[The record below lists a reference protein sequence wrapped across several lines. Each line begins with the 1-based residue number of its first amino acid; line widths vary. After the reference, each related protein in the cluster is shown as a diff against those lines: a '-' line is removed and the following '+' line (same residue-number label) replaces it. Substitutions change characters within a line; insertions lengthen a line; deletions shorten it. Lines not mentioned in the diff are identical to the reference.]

1 MSRFE
6 VKVYESFNSEEQDL
20 ISIYDSETQMYTGL
34 FPRDDW
40 QDCGSVCHLLNSL
53 DNKIKAMDDE
63 LTTLREYMGRS
74 KHDLMKEN
82 IKLKAGI
89 NYYKGVF
96 ELEKK
101 YYRECLLTL
110 IEEYPKSSGLLA
122 FKDLMRW

>member
-6 VKVYESFNSEEQDL
+6 VKVYESFNSEEPDL
-20 ISIYDSETQMYTGL
+20 ISVYDSETMMYTGL
-34 FPRDDW
+34 FTREDLG
-40 QDCGSVCHLLNSL
+40 DCERVCGLLNSL
-53 DNKIKAMDDE
+53 DDE
-63 LTTLREYMGRS
+63 LKHADGELATLREYMGRS

-89 NYYKGVF
+89 NYEKGVF

-110 IEEYPKSSGLLA
+110 IEEYPRSSGLLA
-122 FKDLMRW
+122 FKDLMGW